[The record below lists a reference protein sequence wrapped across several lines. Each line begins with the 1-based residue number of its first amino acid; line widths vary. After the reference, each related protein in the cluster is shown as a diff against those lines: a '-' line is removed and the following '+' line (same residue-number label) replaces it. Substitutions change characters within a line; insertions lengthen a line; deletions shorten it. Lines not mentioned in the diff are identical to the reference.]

1 MKKSVLLSLFVG
13 IFVFL
18 SVLSFV
24 SATGCDMSIKLINQD
39 PYPAIPGDYVKLV
52 FELSGV
58 GSPNCQGSVFE
69 IAPEYPFS
77 SDPGQALSVDV
88 NEISF
93 INNYKQ
99 TVLVPYKLRVDKDAV
114 DGDSNVK
121 TKLTIGSSDTS
132 KYSFDNFNVSVKD
145 VRANFD
151 VILNDYSYTTNN
163 FVIGLINVGKNDA
176 ESLVVSIPEQDNIK
190 VVGAS
195 EKVIGS
201 LASNDDTTVSFNAI
215 PKAGPI
221 NITLSYNDKTN
232 TRRTI
237 DAQIVFQSGA
247 FDSTKASTGKST
259 TYYFVIAV
267 IVLIIAYLIY
277 RRFKKSKK
285 KKDLF

>member
-1 MKKSVLLSLFVG
+1 MYIMKKGILLSAFAFLF
-13 IFVFL
+13 
-18 SVLSFV
+18 VLSFV
-24 SATGCDMSIKLINQD
+24 SAAGCDMAISLINQD
-39 PYPAIPGDYVKLV
+39 PYPAIPGEYVKLV

-77 SDPGQALSVDV
+77 SDPGQLLAVDV

-114 DGDSNVK
+114 DGDANVK

-132 KYSFDNFNVSVKD
+132 KYSFDNFNVSVKN
-145 VRANFD
+145 VRAEFE

-163 FVIGLINVGKNDA
+163 FVVGIINVGKNDA
-176 ESLVVSIPEQDNIK
+176 ESLIVTIPEQENIK
-190 VVGAS
+190 VIGAS

-201 LASNDDTTVSFNAI
+201 LASNDDTTVSFSAI

-221 NITLSYNDKTN
+221 NVELSYNDKTN

-237 DAQIVFQSGA
+237 DAQIVFQEGA
-247 FDSTKASTGKST
+247 FESTKASTGKSA
-259 TYYFVIAV
+259 TYYTIVI
-267 IVLIIAYLIY
+267 LIILVIGYLIY
-277 RRFKKSKK
+277 RHYKKNKK
-285 KKDLF
+285 KKNSL

>member
-1 MKKSVLLSLFVG
+1 MKKSVLLALFACL
-13 IFVFL
+13 F
-18 SVLSFV
+18 VLSFV

-77 SDPGQALSVDV
+77 SDPGQVLSVDV

-114 DGDSNVK
+114 DGDANVK

-132 KYSFDNFNVSVKD
+132 KYSFDNFNVSVQD
-145 VRANFD
+145 VRADFD
-151 VILNDYSYTTNN
+151 VILNDYSYATNN

-176 ESLVVSIPEQDNIK
+176 SSLVVSIPEQANIK
-190 VVGAS
+190 VTGAN

-201 LASNDDTTVSFNAI
+201 LASNDDTTVSFNAV

-221 NITLSYNDKTN
+221 NVTLSYNDKTN

-237 DAQIVFQSGA
+237 DAQIVFPVGA
-247 FDSTKASTGKST
+247 FESTKATSGKST
-259 TYYFVIAV
+259 TYYFVVLV
-267 IVLIIAYLIY
+267 IVLIIVYLVY
-277 RRFKKSKK
+277 RKYKKSKK
-285 KKDLF
+285 KNSF

>member
-1 MKKSVLLSLFVG
+1 MKKSILLVVFAFLF
-13 IFVFL
+13 
-18 SVLSFV
+18 VLSFV
-24 SATGCDMSIKLINQD
+24 SASGCDMSIKLINQD
-39 PYPAIPGDYVKLV
+39 PYPAIPGEYVKLV

-69 IAPEYPFS
+69 ISPEYPFS

-114 DGDSNVK
+114 DGDANVK
-121 TKLTIGSSDTS
+121 TKLTIGSTDTS

-176 ESLVVSIPEQDNIK
+176 ESLIVTLPEQANLK
-190 VVGAS
+190 VTGAS

-201 LASNDDTTVSFNAI
+201 LASNDDTTVSFNAV

-221 NITLSYNDKTN
+221 KVELSYNDKTN

-237 DAQIVFQSGA
+237 ESQIVFPEGA
-247 FDSTKASTGKST
+247 FESTKASTGKSA
-259 TYYFVIAV
+259 TYYFVILVV
-267 IVLIIAYLIY
+267 ILVIGYLIY
-277 RRFKKSKK
+277 RHYKKNKK
-285 KKDLF
+285 KKNSL